1 MLVPLALAAAY
12 IASVKIVK
20 YVYTDGQK
28 NGWVRW

>member
-12 IASVKIVK
+12 IVSAKIVK
-20 YVYTDGQK
+20 HIYNDGQK